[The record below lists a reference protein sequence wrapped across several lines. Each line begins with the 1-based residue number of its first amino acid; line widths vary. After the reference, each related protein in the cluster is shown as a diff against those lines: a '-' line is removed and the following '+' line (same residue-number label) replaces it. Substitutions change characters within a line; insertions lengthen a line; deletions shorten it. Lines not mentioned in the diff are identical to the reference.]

1 MDLIMTQ
8 AIQNAAKQYAA
19 DMNRFL
25 RDLIRI
31 PGEGQKEGDAVA
43 RICAEMRMLGFDH
56 VWTDRLGN
64 ALGSVGSGEKIIAF
78 DGHVDTVG
86 IGARETWSF
95 DPYEGFEDDVWIG
108 GRGASDQRGGIV
120 ASVYGAKIMKDLG
133 LIPDGYQILVVGSV
147 QEEECE
153 GMNWQCLIEEE
164 QLRPEIVVLTE
175 PTDGNIY
182 RGHRGRMDIIVE
194 VKGLS
199 AHGSTPEKGVNA
211 ITRMSKIVAELDE
224 LNSRLHEDAF
234 LGKGTL
240 AVTQIFYGG
249 ASRCAIPDSCT
260 ISIDRRLTA
269 GETAQSAI
277 AEILTLPSVQ
287 AYHAEVYMDTYARPS
302 WKGYVHPVN
311 CYFPAWTVEEDAAV
325 CRAMK
330 NAVAE
335 ISAPAKVDKWL
346 FSTNGVS
353 IAGIY
358 NIPCIGYGPGIERQ
372 AHAPDEKMPKADLV
386 RCAAVYAA
394 FPKAY
399 TSIHE

>member
-1 MDLIMTQ
+1 MQTELIRQ
-8 AIQNAAKQYAA
+8 AAQDCAPA
-19 DMNRFL
+19 MNRFL

-31 PGEGQKEGDAVA
+31 PGEGQQEESAVA
-43 RICAEMRMLGFDH
+43 RICEEMRRLGFDR

-64 ALGSVGSGEKIIAF
+64 ALGSVGSGDKILAF

-86 IGARETWSF
+86 IGDRSAWSF

-108 GRGASDQRGGIV
+108 GRGSSDQRGGIV
-120 ASVYGAKIMKDLG
+120 ASVYGAKIMKELG

-153 GMNWQCLIEEE
+153 GLNWQCIVQEEHI
-164 QLRPEIVVLTE
+164 RPELVVLTE

-194 VKGLS
+194 VGGRS

-211 ITRMSKIVAELDE
+211 ISRMSQIVGELDA
-224 LNSRLHEDAF
+224 LNERLKTDAF

-240 AVTQIFYGG
+240 TVTQIFYGG

-269 GETAQSAI
+269 GEDGLSALD
-277 AEILTLPSVQ
+277 EIRSLPSVR
-287 AYHAEVYMDTYARPS
+287 AYHAEVRADSYARPS
-302 WKGYVHPVN
+302 WKGHVHPVI
-311 CYFPAWTVEEDAAV
+311 CYFPAWTVEESAPV
-325 CRAMK
+325 CRAMEQAVR
-330 NAVAE
+330 AVAG
-335 ISAPAKVDKWL
+335 PARIDKWL

-353 IAGIY
+353 IMGRFG
-358 NIPCIGYGPGIERQ
+358 IPCIGYGPGLEGQ

-386 RCAAVYAA
+386 RCAAAYAA
-394 FPKAY
+394 FPAAY
-399 TSIHE
+399 QAVRAQR